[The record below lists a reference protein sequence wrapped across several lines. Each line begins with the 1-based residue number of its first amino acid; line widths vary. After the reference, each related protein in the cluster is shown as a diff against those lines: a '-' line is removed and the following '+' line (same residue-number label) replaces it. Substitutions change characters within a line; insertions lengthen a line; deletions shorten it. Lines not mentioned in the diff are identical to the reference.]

1 MDSATCLGSRPSHMA
16 LSNMAAWFIRKVT
29 HGAPKRNY
37 QQERKSKTVKEVTI
51 FDKLTSEVT
60 SHHFWYILL
69 VWSNLWELF
78 YKKPST
84 TSLFQINN
92 IIENY

>member
-1 MDSATCLGSRPSHMA
+1 M
-16 LSNMAAWFIRKVT
+16 
-29 HGAPKRNY
+29 
-37 QQERKSKTVKEVTI
+37 KEVTI

-60 SHHFWYILL
+60 SYHFWYILL

-78 YKKPST
+78 YKKPPT